1 MTESN
6 ALPMP
11 SHPAGSRRHY
21 QTDGRERVLLVL
33 ALGLGFLTADLCL
46 AMWYGVPALGVTLLV
61 LLWEG
66 TLLWYAREGTGLPE
80 KAKRGAGLGLTVAV
94 VLLGLCFSL
103 CVSWLWLLN
112 ALALLAL
119 LVLQMFQLFGPARR
133 AWSSP
138 LMLAERGFLL
148 LDGLFGQL
156 GAPFQLL
163 LSRKRERGRRRLC
176 ILLGLCCVIPLLML
190 VAPLLASADAL
201 FDRLTAETLRFL
213 YEHFGSLLGRL
224 VLGLFLAPFLF
235 SLLYF
240 LRRGEA
246 RATGAGQAGTFV
258 VDPALP
264 VTVLLPL
271 DLLYVLFAAV
281 QSAALFRG
289 SAYLEAAGISYAEY
303 ARSGFFQ
310 LVWVS
315 CINLAVVV
323 AAVHFCRR
331 EGKLWLVV
339 WALSTGMVALSCLM
353 LVSAAW
359 RMTLYVS
366 TYGLSVKRLLT
377 YWGMALL
384 AVFFGAA
391 LLKIWRRDFGFFRVL
406 LAAGVSGWLLLNLL
420 RVDAVVAE
428 YNVEA
433 YLTGNISA
441 LDVAYLAGLSDE
453 ALPSLARL
461 PADMSVYEYEEGN
474 TVGRLLEERR
484 VHAARM
490 AGSWR
495 TWNLAS
501 WRAARSG

>member
-33 ALGLGFLTADLCL
+33 
-46 AMWYGVPALGVTLLV
+46 ALGVTLLV

-112 ALALLAL
+112 APALLAL

-246 RATGAGQAGTFV
+246 RATGAGQEGTFV

-281 QSAALFRG
+281 QSAALFGG

-315 CINLAVVV
+315 YINLAVVV

-339 WALSTGMVALSCLM
+339 RALSTGMVALSCLM

-406 LAAGVSGWLLLNLL
+406 LAAGISGWLLLNLL

>member
-1 MTESN
+1 
-6 ALPMP
+6 
-11 SHPAGSRRHY
+11 
-21 QTDGRERVLLVL
+21 
-33 ALGLGFLTADLCL
+33 
-46 AMWYGVPALGVTLLV
+46 
-61 LLWEG
+61 
-66 TLLWYAREGTGLPE
+66 
-80 KAKRGAGLGLTVAV
+80 
-94 VLLGLCFSL
+94 
-103 CVSWLWLLN
+103 
-112 ALALLAL
+112 
-119 LVLQMFQLFGPARR
+119 
-133 AWSSP
+133 
-138 LMLAERGFLL
+138 
-148 LDGLFGQL
+148 
-156 GAPFQLL
+156 
-163 LSRKRERGRRRLC
+163 
-176 ILLGLCCVIPLLML
+176 
-190 VAPLLASADAL
+190 
-201 FDRLTAETLRFL
+201 
-213 YEHFGSLLGRL
+213 
-224 VLGLFLAPFLF
+224 
-235 SLLYF
+235 
-240 LRRGEA
+240 
-246 RATGAGQAGTFV
+246 
-258 VDPALP
+258 
-264 VTVLLPL
+264 
-271 DLLYVLFAAV
+271 
-281 QSAALFRG
+281 
-289 SAYLEAAGISYAEY
+289 
-303 ARSGFFQ
+303 
-310 LVWVS
+310 
-315 CINLAVVV
+315 
-323 AAVHFCRR
+323 
-331 EGKLWLVV
+331 
-339 WALSTGMVALSCLM
+339 MVALSCLM

>member
-1 MTESN
+1 MLTVKDLHKSYQVGKTTYEVLKGVSLSVETGEFVAVMGPSGSGKTTLLNCISCYIPADSGQITLGTEELARLDED
-6 ALPMP
+6 AL
-11 SHPAGSRRHY
+11 AAVRNRK
-21 QTDGRERVLLVL
+21 
-33 ALGLGFLTADLCL
+33 LGF
-46 AMWYGVPALGVTLLV
+46 V
-61 LLWEG
+61 
-66 TLLWYAREGTGLPE
+66 
-80 KAKRGAGLGLTVAV
+80 
-94 VLLGLCFSL
+94 
-103 CVSWLWLLN
+103 
-112 ALALLAL
+112 
-119 LVLQMFQLFGPARR
+119 FQD
-133 AWSSP
+133 
-138 LMLAERGFLL
+138 FLL

-246 RATGAGQAGTFV
+246 RATGAGQEGTFV